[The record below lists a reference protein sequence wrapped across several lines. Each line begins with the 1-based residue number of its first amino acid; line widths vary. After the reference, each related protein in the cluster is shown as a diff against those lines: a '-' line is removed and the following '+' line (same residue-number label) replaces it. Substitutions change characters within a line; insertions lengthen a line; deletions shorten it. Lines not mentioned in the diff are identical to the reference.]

1 MKKNKFIVL
10 PSIVILVLILID
22 YIGNL
27 RFFTI
32 YVYAILPIVFFIQ
45 GWILKDRIKNLILSL
60 LFSITVLIIG
70 FMAFY
75 NIGFLIIE
83 VIIYLLIAF
92 LAAYIKTF
100 MIRQIKLEGSKSIF
114 IKKLIPII
122 IATISLLILTIFSI
136 LYFLKS

>member
-10 PSIVILVLILID
+10 PTILILILVLID

-27 RFFTI
+27 RLYTI
-32 YVYAILPIVFFIQ
+32 YVYAVLPILFFLQ
-45 GWILKDRIKNLILSL
+45 GWIFKDKIKYLILSL
-60 LFSITVLIIG
+60 LFSTTTLIIG

-75 NIGFLIIE
+75 NIGLLVIE

-100 MIRQIKLEGSKSIF
+100 MIRQIKLEGSKAIL

-122 IATISLLILTIFSI
+122 VAIISLMILIIFSI
-136 LYFLKS
+136 LYFIKS